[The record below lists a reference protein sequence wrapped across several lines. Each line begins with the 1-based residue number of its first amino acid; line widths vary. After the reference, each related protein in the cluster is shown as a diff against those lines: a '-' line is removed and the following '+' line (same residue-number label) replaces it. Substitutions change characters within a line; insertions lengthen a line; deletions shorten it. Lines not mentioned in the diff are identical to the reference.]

1 MLMTKCF
8 CCEQSRFISSS
19 KPSLCC
25 FQGVDGPEAYI
36 ATQGPL
42 PNTVL
47 DFWRMIW
54 EYKVAV
60 SVNQMHLF

>member
-1 MLMTKCF
+1 MVV
-8 CCEQSRFISSS
+8 
-19 KPSLCC
+19 
-25 FQGVDGPEAYI
+25 QGVDGPEAYI

-54 EYKVAV
+54 EYHVAV
-60 SVNQMHLF
+60 SSCSFVFFWSGE